1 MKNFQIISD
10 VEKDLHHET
19 ASEIKRYLESHEK
32 CAKIVGSSSEVT
44 QIDWADLVIVL
55 GGDGYVIQA
64 AKRFAGS
71 HVPIFGVNF
80 GTLGFLTEVEKPR
93 IQKALY
99 EILSGNYE
107 VEKRMALTGRVQKT
121 SVGEAIGIAINE
133 FIIGKQDFGHM
144 ITANVYVDDELMD
157 TYVADGILVSTPT
170 GSTAYNLSAA
180 GPVLVPSMEAMIIT
194 PICPHSLNK
203 RSLVVSSD
211 SKLRI
216 EVGKTKENYQDEA
229 AIRGD
234 GQMLWTV
241 STGDVVWIEKAKE
254 TFEPLY
260 RFCKSTGQNGRIL
273 PNSIMRPAIEA
284 VSGIKLGNARLPL
297 APPTD
302 EEMKVTLGILK
313 DIGKI

>member
-1 MKNFQIISD
+1 MEKFFIISD
-10 VEKDLHHET
+10 VEKDLQHET
-19 ASEIKRYLESHEK
+19 ANEIKRYLESYGK
-32 CAKIVGSSSEVT
+32 YAKIVGSSSGIEEKH
-44 QIDWADLVIVL
+44 WADMAIVL

-71 HVPIFGVNF
+71 GVPILGVNF

-93 IQKALY
+93 IKQALN
-99 EILSGNYE
+99 EILAGRYE
-107 VEKRMALTGRVQKT
+107 VEKRIALTGRLQKP
-121 SVGEAIGIAINE
+121 SVGEAIGLAVNE
-133 FIIGKQDFGHM
+133 FIVGKQDLKHI
-144 ITANVYVDDELMD
+144 ITAKVFVDGELMD

-180 GPVLVPSMEAMIIT
+180 GPVLVPTMEAMIIT

-254 TFEPLY
+254 TFDMVRLGDVS
-260 RFCKSTGQNGRIL
+260 FFDK
-273 PNSIMRPAIEA
+273 MR
-284 VSGIKLGNARLPL
+284 SKLNR
-297 APPTD
+297 D
-302 EEMKVTLGILK
+302 
-313 DIGKI
+313 

>member
-1 MKNFQIISD
+1 MKNFFIISD
-10 VEKDLHHET
+10 AEKDLKQET
-19 ASEIKRYLESHEK
+19 AGEIKRYLESHGK
-32 CAKIVGSSSEVT
+32 YAKIVGSSSE
-44 QIDWADLVIVL
+44 INDKDWADMAIVL

-64 AKRFAGS
+64 AKRFAGAG
-71 HVPIFGVNF
+71 VPIFGVNF

-93 IQKALY
+93 ITQALN
-99 EILSGNYE
+99 EILAGRYE
-107 VEKRMALTGRVQKT
+107 VEKRIALTGRLQKP
-121 SVGEAIGIAINE
+121 SVGEAIGLAVNE
-133 FIIGKQDFGHM
+133 FIIGKQDLGHM
-144 ITANVYVDDELMD
+144 ITAKVFVNDELMD

-180 GPVLVPSMEAMIIT
+180 GPVLAPTVEAMIIT

-254 TFEPLY
+254 TFDMIRLGDVS
-260 RFCKSTGQNGRIL
+260 FLDK
-273 PNSIMRPAIEA
+273 MR
-284 VSGIKLGNARLPL
+284 SKLNR
-297 APPTD
+297 D
-302 EEMKVTLGILK
+302 
-313 DIGKI
+313 

>member
-1 MKNFQIISD
+1 MKNFFIISD
-10 VEKDLHHET
+10 AEKDLKQET
-19 ASEIKRYLESHEK
+19 AGEIKRYLESHGK
-32 CAKIVGSSSEVT
+32 YAKIVGSSSE
-44 QIDWADLVIVL
+44 INDKDWADMAIVL

-64 AKRFAGS
+64 AKRFAGAG
-71 HVPIFGVNF
+71 VPIFGVNF

-93 IQKALY
+93 ITQALN
-99 EILSGNYE
+99 EILAGRYE
-107 VEKRMALTGRVQKT
+107 VEKRIALTGRLQKP
-121 SVGEAIGIAINE
+121 SVGEAIGLAVNE
-133 FIIGKQDFGHM
+133 FIIGKQDLGHM
-144 ITANVYVDDELMD
+144 ITAKVFVNDELMD

-180 GPVLVPSMEAMIIT
+180 GPVLAPTVEAMIIT

-254 TFEPLY
+254 TFDMIRLGDVS
-260 RFCKSTGQNGRIL
+260 FFDK
-273 PNSIMRPAIEA
+273 MR
-284 VSGIKLGNARLPL
+284 SKLNR
-297 APPTD
+297 D
-302 EEMKVTLGILK
+302 
-313 DIGKI
+313 

>member
-170 GSTAYNLSAA
+170 GSTAYNRQQ
-180 GPVLVPSMEAMIIT
+180 VR
-194 PICPHSLNK
+194 C
-203 RSLVVSSD
+203 
-211 SKLRI
+211 
-216 EVGKTKENYQDEA
+216 
-229 AIRGD
+229 
-234 GQMLWTV
+234 
-241 STGDVVWIEKAKE
+241 
-254 TFEPLY
+254 
-260 RFCKSTGQNGRIL
+260 
-273 PNSIMRPAIEA
+273 
-284 VSGIKLGNARLPL
+284 
-297 APPTD
+297 
-302 EEMKVTLGILK
+302 
-313 DIGKI
+313 

>member
-229 AIRGD
+229 ADSRRRTDALD
-234 GQMLWTV
+234 GI
-241 STGDVVWIEKAKE
+241 D
-254 TFEPLY
+254 
-260 RFCKSTGQNGRIL
+260 R
-273 PNSIMRPAIEA
+273 
-284 VSGIKLGNARLPL
+284 
-297 APPTD
+297 
-302 EEMKVTLGILK
+302 
-313 DIGKI
+313 

>member
-1 MKNFQIISD
+1 MEKFYIISD
-10 VEKDLHHET
+10 VEKDLQHET
-19 ASEIKRYLESHEK
+19 ANEIKRYLESHGK
-32 CAKIVGSSSEVT
+32 YAKIVGSPSGIEEKR
-44 QIDWADLVIVL
+44 WADMAIVL

-64 AKRFAGS
+64 AKRFAGAN
-71 HVPIFGVNF
+71 VPILGVNF

-93 IQKALY
+93 IQQALN
-99 EILSGNYE
+99 EILAGNYE
-107 VEKRMALTGRVQKT
+107 VEKRMALTGRVQKP
-121 SVGEAIGIAINE
+121 SVGEAIGLAVNE
-133 FIIGKQDFGHM
+133 FIIGKQDLGHM
-144 ITANVYVDDELMD
+144 ITAKVFVNDELMD

-180 GPVLVPSMEAMIIT
+180 GPVLAPTMEAMIIT

-254 TFEPLY
+254 TFDMVRLGDVS
-260 RFCKSTGQNGRIL
+260 FFDK
-273 PNSIMRPAIEA
+273 MR
-284 VSGIKLGNARLPL
+284 SKLNR
-297 APPTD
+297 D
-302 EEMKVTLGILK
+302 
-313 DIGKI
+313 

>member
-1 MKNFQIISD
+1 MEKFYIISD
-10 VEKDLHHET
+10 AEKDLQHET
-19 ASEIKRYLESHEK
+19 ANEIKRYLESHGK
-32 CAKIVGSSSEVT
+32 YAKIVGSSSGIEEKC
-44 QIDWADLVIVL
+44 WADMAIVL

-64 AKRFAGS
+64 AKRFAGAD
-71 HVPIFGVNF
+71 VPILGVNF

-93 IQKALY
+93 IQQALN
-99 EILSGNYE
+99 EILAGNYE
-107 VEKRMALTGRVQKT
+107 VEKRMALTGRVQKP
-121 SVGEAIGIAINE
+121 SVGEAIGLAVNE
-133 FIIGKQDFGHM
+133 FIIGKQDLGHM
-144 ITANVYVDDELMD
+144 ITAKVFVNDELMD

-180 GPVLVPSMEAMIIT
+180 GPVLAPTMEAMIIT

-241 STGDVVWIEKAKE
+241 STGDVVWVEKAKE
-254 TFEPLY
+254 TFDMVRLGDVS
-260 RFCKSTGQNGRIL
+260 FFDK
-273 PNSIMRPAIEA
+273 MR
-284 VSGIKLGNARLPL
+284 SKLNR
-297 APPTD
+297 D
-302 EEMKVTLGILK
+302 
-313 DIGKI
+313 

>member
-1 MKNFQIISD
+1 MEKFYIISD
-10 VEKDLHHET
+10 AEKDLQHET
-19 ASEIKRYLESHEK
+19 ANEIKRYLESHGK
-32 CAKIVGSSSEVT
+32 YAKIVGSPSE
-44 QIDWADLVIVL
+44 IEEKRWADMAIVL

-64 AKRFAGS
+64 AKRFAGAN
-71 HVPIFGVNF
+71 VPILGVNF

-93 IQKALY
+93 IQQALN
-99 EILSGNYE
+99 EILAGNYE
-107 VEKRMALTGRVQKT
+107 VEKRMALTGRVQKP
-121 SVGEAIGIAINE
+121 SVGEAIGLAVNE
-133 FIIGKQDFGHM
+133 FIIGKQDLGHM
-144 ITANVYVDDELMD
+144 ITAKVFVNDELMD

-180 GPVLVPSMEAMIIT
+180 GPVLAPTMEAMIIT

-241 STGDVVWIEKAKE
+241 STGDVVLVEKAKE
-254 TFEPLY
+254 TFDMVRLGDVS
-260 RFCKSTGQNGRIL
+260 FFDK
-273 PNSIMRPAIEA
+273 MR
-284 VSGIKLGNARLPL
+284 SKLNW
-297 APPTD
+297 D
-302 EEMKVTLGILK
+302 
-313 DIGKI
+313 